1 VAVVRYNI
9 YRKKADQDD
18 SKFSKI
24 AWVISSVFEY
34 RDRKLAAGTDFV
46 YRVTAVDA
54 SGSESAPVTAVKIGN

>member
-18 SKFSKI
+18 SKFAKI

-34 RDRKLAAGTDFV
+34 RDRKLAAGADFV
-46 YRVTAVDA
+46 YCVAAVDV
-54 SGSESAPVTAVKIGN
+54 SGTESAPVTAVR